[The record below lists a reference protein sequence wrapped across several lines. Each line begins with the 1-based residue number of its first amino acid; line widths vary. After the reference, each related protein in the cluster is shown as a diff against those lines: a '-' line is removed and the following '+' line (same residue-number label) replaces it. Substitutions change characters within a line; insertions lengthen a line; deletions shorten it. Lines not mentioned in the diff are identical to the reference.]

1 MEFFQTSKDV
11 MNIAISFSILLISVF
26 IAWFIFYMAMIM
38 KQFYDI
44 IHGVKGSIKKVD
56 EAVDAFKEKIEHS
69 ASYLLLIGEG
79 IKKLVEVAKK
89 FSDGKK
95 GAEEDEEDEETP
107 KKAEKKDKK

>member
-1 MEFFQTSKDV
+1 MELIQTSKDV

-44 IHGVKGSIKKVD
+44 IHGVKGSMKKVD
-56 EAVDAFKEKIEHS
+56 DAIDAFKEKIEHS

-79 IKKLVEVAKK
+79 IKKLVEVAKN

-95 GAEEDEEDEETP
+95 NKEDEDDEETAK
-107 KKAEKKDKK
+107 KKAKKDNK